1 MAQAMGMGE
10 QAAQR
15 ARVEPS
21 PARGDEEGVLRPP
34 YEARA
39 PVLEVTAQPVRSFLA
54 QRNDALFVALALHA
68 HCLLLEVDVSEIEPD
83 RLRAAQAG
91 RVVGERRRPDRVQP
105 LPAFPQPTGELV
117 EIDAVGATGR
127 VRKSRALEK
136 PVQGRASHGPGFALT
151 WSLPARNSSDE

>member
-1 MAQAMGMGE
+1 MGMGE

-21 PARGDEEGVLRPP
+21 PAHGDEEGVLRIP

-54 QRNDALFVALALHA
+54 QRNDALLVALALHA

-91 RVVGERRRPDRVQP
+91 RVDELDERTVAQR
-105 LPAFPQPTGELV
+105 EWLV
-117 EIDAVGATGR
+117 AGQ
-127 VRKSRALEK
+127 ALEEG
-136 PVQGRASHGPGFALT
+136 VHLVALGRLG
-151 WSLPARNSSDE
+151 